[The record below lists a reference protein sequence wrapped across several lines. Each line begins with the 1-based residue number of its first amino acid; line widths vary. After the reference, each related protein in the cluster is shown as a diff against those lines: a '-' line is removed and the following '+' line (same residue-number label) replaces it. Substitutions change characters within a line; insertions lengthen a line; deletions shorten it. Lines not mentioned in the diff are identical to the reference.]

1 MSKPEKSSTC
11 TCYQIFYYKIIHAS
25 LLNTHDFKFDKEQWY
40 INWKMYGMDI
50 VKYTMFILFANSEGN
65 HTHIH
70 TCTN

>member
-1 MSKPEKSSTC
+1 MC
-11 TCYQIFYYKIIHAS
+11 TCYQIFYYNNHAS